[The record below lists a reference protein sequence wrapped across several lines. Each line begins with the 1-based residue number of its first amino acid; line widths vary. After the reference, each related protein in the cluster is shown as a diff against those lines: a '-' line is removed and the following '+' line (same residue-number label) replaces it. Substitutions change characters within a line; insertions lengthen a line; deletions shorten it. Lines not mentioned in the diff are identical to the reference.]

1 MENVIGEFVVICFL
15 SVVVMTL
22 MIPFNINSLAN
33 SLKDIRD
40 LLEKE
45 SKGRDNQWKSN
56 WVIKNW

>member
-1 MENVIGEFVVICFL
+1 MENVIGLFVIICFI

-22 MIPFNINSLAN
+22 MIPFNISSIAN

-45 SKGRDNQWKSN
+45 SKGGGNQ
-56 WVIKNW
+56 

>member
-1 MENVIGEFVVICFL
+1 MENVIGLFVIICFI

-22 MIPFNINSLAN
+22 MIPCNISSIAN

-45 SKGRDNQWKSN
+45 SKGRGNQ
-56 WVIKNW
+56 

>member
-1 MENVIGEFVVICFL
+1 MENVIGVFVAICFL

-22 MIPFNINSLAN
+22 MIPFNISSIAN

-45 SKGRDNQWKSN
+45 SKGRNN
-56 WVIKNW
+56 

>member
-1 MENVIGEFVVICFL
+1 MENVIGLFVIICFI

-22 MIPFNINSLAN
+22 MIPCNISSIAN

-45 SKGRDNQWKSN
+45 SKGRGNQWKSN
-56 WVIKNW
+56 WVIKN

>member
-1 MENVIGEFVVICFL
+1 MENVIGLFVIICFI

-22 MIPFNINSLAN
+22 MIHFNISSIAN

-45 SKGRDNQWKSN
+45 SKGRGNQ
-56 WVIKNW
+56 

>member
-1 MENVIGEFVVICFL
+1 MENVIGLFVIICFI

-22 MIPFNINSLAN
+22 MIPFNISSIAN

-45 SKGRDNQWKSN
+45 SKGR
-56 WVIKNW
+56 

>member
-1 MENVIGEFVVICFL
+1 MENLIGLFVIICFI

-22 MIPFNINSLAN
+22 MIPFNISSIAN

-45 SKGRDNQWKSN
+45 SKGRGNQ
-56 WVIKNW
+56 

>member
-1 MENVIGEFVVICFL
+1 MENVIGLFVIICFI

-22 MIPFNINSLAN
+22 MIPFNISSIAN

-45 SKGRDNQWKSN
+45 SKGRNNQ
-56 WVIKNW
+56 

>member
-1 MENVIGEFVVICFL
+1 MENVIGLFVIICFI

-22 MIPFNINSLAN
+22 MIPFNISSIAN

-45 SKGRDNQWKSN
+45 SKGRGNQ
-56 WVIKNW
+56 

>member
-1 MENVIGEFVVICFL
+1 MENVIGVFVVICFL

-22 MIPFNINSLAN
+22 MIPFNINSIAN

-45 SKGRDNQWKSN
+45 GKGRGNQ
-56 WVIKNW
+56 